1 VNVQLKIN
9 RIQKFNPMY
18 KNVLQSIEN
27 IQIWP
32 VISFVIFFVFFL
44 CLLLWVFTTDKKF
57 IDKMKAMPIDEKD
70 SLNLMSDAKQVE
82 L

>member
-1 VNVQLKIN
+1 
-9 RIQKFNPMY
+9 MY

-57 IDKMKAMPIDEKD
+57 IDKMKGMPIDEKD
-70 SLNLMSDAKQVE
+70 SLNLMSDSKHGE